1 VRIRGREECEVSM
14 GYQAFEGWRRQVVM
28 ALKGMDLTLDSLEDG
43 YFKYPDTTRW
53 EDVALYL
60 LLPLLLHPDAEG
72 VMSSYECASVARG
85 LEALLE
91 HKDEVEDFITNQ
103 ADELMEPDDIDIE
116 DDFWD
121 TVKEMALLFRMV
133 EPGQWVAFC

>member
-1 VRIRGREECEVSM
+1 MGLVVRIRGREECEVSM

-53 EDVALYL
+53 EDVALSL
-60 LLPLLLHPDAEG
+60 LFPLLLQPDAEG
-72 VMSSYECASVARG
+72 VLGSSDCASVARG

-91 HKDEVEDFITNQ
+91 HNDEVEDFIPTQ
-103 ADELMEPDDIDIE
+103 AH
-116 DDFWD
+116 
-121 TVKEMALLFRMV
+121 
-133 EPGQWVAFC
+133 